1 METNQF
7 EVPGSLPYY
16 VVETEEKLG
25 QAFLCNLYRHRA
37 VLRRTR
43 VFVGLLLLNERHAE
57 Y

>member
-16 VVETEEKLG
+16 VVETVEKLG

-37 VLRRTR
+37 VLKIGRAH
-43 VFVGLLLLNERHAE
+43 V
-57 Y
+57 

>member
-16 VVETEEKLG
+16 VVETGEKLG
-25 QAFLCNLYRHRA
+25 QAFLCNLCRHLA
-37 VLRRTR
+37 VLRRMR
-43 VFVGLLLLNERHAE
+43 VFVDLLLLRERHAE